1 MQKFRILIIDDI
13 KENVFALTVV
23 LEKNQEF
30 EIVGMS
36 SAIEA
41 LSYVEKNVVDL
52 MLCDIQMPSMDGF
65 EFVSLIRLRKKTAS
79 IPVIFVSGHHKEQ
92 AFFQRARD
100 LGAIEYLVKPIDEE
114 ELIHRIN
121 TYYTFAMREHEKK
134 RELAILNSE
143 LAIANEQA
151 QLIDTANAPIFGVD
165 AKGAVNEWNKKSAK
179 ITGFHA
185 EEVLGKSLVEEFI
198 PIDYRELVNNVLQKA
213 LQGESTSN
221 FEFELYTKDSNLVRV
236 LLNATT
242 RRNASGDVVGVIGVG
257 QDVTQIKAYQS
268 QLEQM
273 AHYDT
278 LTKLPNRVLL
288 AARLHQAIAQS
299 KRHNDLLA
307 VLFLDIDGF
316 KYVNDTHG
324 DNVGDKALVALAIRM
339 KESLQDGDILARI
352 GGDEF
357 VAVLV
362 GLPTAEDSV
371 PALEQLLLAA
381 SEPIEVDDVVLN
393 VTVSIGVTFYPKD
406 YVDADLLMR
415 HADQAMY
422 AAKESGK
429 NCYHLFDTAQDN
441 AVNAHQKSLES
452 IRSALDNHQFLLH
465 YQPKVNMWTGT
476 VVGVEALIRW
486 QHPEKGIL
494 SPLEFLPTIENN
506 SMMIELGEWVIDSA
520 LTQISQWQIM
530 GFTHPIS
537 ISVNIAAVQ
546 IQAPSF
552 TQRLTILLAGHP
564 DVEPRFLELE
574 VLETS
579 AIDDVLH
586 ISKIMN
592 DCIALGV
599 SFALDDFG
607 TGYSSLTHLRRLPA
621 SVIKVDQTFV
631 RDMLDDVDDLAIVE
645 GVISLAKS
653 FKRDVIAEGVESIA
667 HGKILLEMGCE
678 LAQGYG
684 IARPMPASDIPK
696 WVNDWEPDDT
706 WRS

>member
-65 EFVSLIRLRKKTAS
+65 EFVSLIRSRKKTAS
-79 IPVIFVSGHHKEQ
+79 IPVIFISAHHKEQ

-100 LGAIEYLVKPIDEE
+100 LGAIDYLVKPIDGE

-121 TYYTFAMREHEKK
+121 TYYTFAMREHEKTL
-134 RELAILNSE
+134 ELTILNSE

-151 QLIDTANAPIFGVD
+151 QLIDTANAPIFGVN
-165 AKGAVNEWNKKSAK
+165 AEGAVNEWNKKSAE

-185 EEVLGKSLVEEFI
+185 EEVLGKSFVAELI
-198 PIDYRELVNNVLQKA
+198 PINYRELVDTVLQRA

-257 QDVTQIKAYQS
+257 QDITQIKAYQR

-278 LTKLPNRVLL
+278 LTNLPNRVLL

-316 KYVNDTHG
+316 KYINDTHG
-324 DNVGDKALVALAIRM
+324 HNVGDKVLIALTHRM
-339 KESLQDGDILARI
+339 IESLREGDILARI

-362 GLPTAEDSV
+362 ELPTAEKCV
-371 PALEQLLLAA
+371 PALERLLLAA
-381 SEPIEVDDVVLN
+381 SEPIEVDDLVLN
-393 VTVSIGVTFYPKD
+393 VTVSIGVTLYPKD
-406 YVDADLLMR
+406 DVDADLLMR

-422 AAKESGK
+422 SAKGSGK
-429 NCYHLFDTAQDN
+429 NCYHFFDTAQDN

-452 IRSALDNHQFLLH
+452 IRSALDNNQFLLH
-465 YQPKVNMWTGT
+465 YQPKVNMRTGT

-486 QHPEKGIL
+486 KHPEKGIL
-494 SPLEFLPTIENN
+494 SPIEFLPAIENN
-506 SMMIELGEWVIDSA
+506 AMMIELGEWVINSA
-520 LTQISQWQIM
+520 LTQINQWQIM

-537 ISVNIAAVQ
+537 ISVNIDAVQ
-546 IQAPSF
+546 IQDPDF
-552 TQRLTILLAGHP
+552 TQRLSILLAAHP
-564 DVEPRFLELE
+564 DVEPPLLELE

-586 ISKIMN
+586 ISKVMN

-645 GVISLAKS
+645 GVIALAKS
-653 FKRDVIAEGVESIA
+653 FKRDVIAEGVESIE
-667 HGKILLEMGCE
+667 HGKVLLEMGCE

-684 IARPMPASDIPK
+684 IARPMPASDIPT
-696 WVNDWEPDDT
+696 WVYDWKPDDT